1 MIYTTREININGST
15 ATIDEDIYL
24 FKQDSNIE
32 LKFIIN
38 DTRFTFQTVESS
50 NVVESSNASYFRV
63 KLLNPYGK
71 TINFPIQEVTDNYIV
86 LLITGELIDEDTEVG
101 DYTIQIRLYDKD
113 KNSKLT
119 LPAIA
124 NCIHIQQPIFS
135 EVEESTVDTAAI
147 DTASVME
154 SDEGELP
161 VVDSTGK
168 YIPTLWDTGDTI
180 SKAKINHIEKGILQ
194 AHTDA
199 LADKLQILTAPE
211 GTSKSEIIALFNELP
226 EFGFVYIKGDYLMTS
241 VPDQQLIRI
250 YGLCSVSSYSSTD
263 EQQHKVINC
272 YSEGYTTTINSSGDV
287 INSSFNNVNLKTL
300 MSAVQ
305 SPPRQK
311 GKVLT
316 MLNDDKYGWA
326 DTIPH
331 ITPPDGHTESDIVT
345 FYNEL
350 PESGIVF
357 IKEGYSI
364 GVPKVDSEI
373 NKNVDLVGLCSTI
386 SFTSEDAKQCKTII
400 CYSTTTFVQITSTGE
415 VLLSGICNEGL
426 NDLMKGLESPTKKK
440 GQVLTM
446 ISDNKYGWAD
456 VPNTIPQITPPKGQ
470 TTSDIVTVYNE
481 LPEKGLVYFTDS
493 YNISDAYIIGLCYI
507 DPYMDNQKPAK
518 TIICTSTA
526 IYVNITSTGD
536 ITGTGVTNNDLDKF
550 ITDVLKNPTRQKGQ
564 VLTMKSD
571 SEYGWGDVIPQ
582 ITPPKDNTESDLV
595 TLYNMLP
602 DKGLVYITKPY
613 PITDDV
619 VVGSLCEVA
628 TSTTQ
633 LNDLSD
639 ESTGDTSQNSKSV
652 KTIVC
657 YITGISVDI
666 TSTGVVK
673 SFGMSIPE
681 FNDLMGVL
689 TSQAKKKGQVL
700 TMIDDN
706 TFDWAD
712 TTPKLCIHNIT
723 GNAEVQLTLDPY
735 QLINISDATPQD
747 LSPKYTVDILT
758 PNIEESDNHVYKIHL
773 IFTGYSNVNYMM
785 PSGVY
790 NYPTDDFTAEMVYE
804 FIFTYVKPK
813 WLVNGSEYSIK
824 YSSEPQ

>member
-124 NCIHIQQPIFS
+124 NCIHIQQPIFN
-135 EVEESTVDTAAI
+135 EVEENTVDTAAI

-311 GKVLT
+311 GQVLT
-316 MLNDDKYGWA
+316 MTSDYEYGWA
-326 DTIPH
+326 NVPDTIPH
-331 ITPPDGHTESDIVT
+331 ITPPDGQDTSDIINI
-345 FYNEL
+345 YNEL
-350 PESGIVF
+350 PDNGLVF
-357 IKEGYSI
+357 FTKAYGFADAFI
-364 GVPKVDSEI
+364 
-373 NKNVDLVGLCSTI
+373 VGLCSVG
-386 SFTSEDAKQCKTII
+386 A
-400 CYSTTTFVQITSTGE
+400 YTTENG
-415 VLLSGICNEGL
+415 N
-426 NDLMKGLESPTKKK
+426 
-440 GQVLTM
+440 
-446 ISDNKYGWAD
+446 
-456 VPNTIPQITPPKGQ
+456 
-470 TTSDIVTVYNE
+470 
-481 LPEKGLVYFTDS
+481 
-493 YNISDAYIIGLCYI
+493 
-507 DPYMDNQKPAK
+507 PAK
-518 TIICTSTA
+518 TIICTSNA
-526 IYVNITSTGD
+526 MSVDITSTGVILD
-536 ITGTGVTNNDLDKF
+536 YGISNFDLDNLMK
-550 ITDVLKNPTRQKGQ
+550 TLNDKRRTKGQ
-564 VLTMKSD
+564 VLTMIDNST
-571 SEYGWGDVIPQ
+571 YGWQDVIPKV
-582 ITPPKDNTESDLV
+582 TPPEGIEKADLV
-595 TLYNMLP
+595 NFYNMLP
-602 DKGLVYITKPY
+602 DDGLVYITKPY

-619 VVGSLCEVA
+619 VVGSLCEVV

-657 YITGISVDI
+657 YATGMAVDI
-666 TSTGVVK
+666 TSTGVVEG
-673 SFGMSIPE
+673 FGMVIPQ
-681 FNDLMGVL
+681 FNDLMGAL
-689 TSQAKKKGQVL
+689 TSQTKKKGQVL

-712 TTPKLCIHNIT
+712 TTPKLCIHEIT

-735 QLINISDATPQD
+735 QLIDMSDATPQD

-758 PNIEESDNHVYKIHL
+758 PNIEESDNHVYKIHVMFMADPK
-773 IFTGYSNVNYMM
+773 IVYIM
-785 PSGVY
+785 PSGMY
-790 NYPTDDFTAEMVYE
+790 DHPPTELTDGIIYE
-804 FIFTYVKPK
+804 FIFTYINPY
-813 WLVNGSEYSIK
+813 WLVHCIEYNHEVSNA
-824 YSSEPQ
+824 PQ

>member
-124 NCIHIQQPIFS
+124 NCIHIQQPIFN
-135 EVEESTVDTAAI
+135 EVEENTVDTAAI

-168 YIPTLWDTGDTI
+168 YIPTLWNTGDTI

-199 LADKLQILTAPE
+199 LGAKLQIITAPE
-211 GTSKSEIIALFNELP
+211 GLSKPDIITLFNELP
-226 EFGFVYIKGDYLMTS
+226 ERGFVYIRGDYILTPVSGLGSIRIHDLCCISSYTS
-241 VPDQQLIRI
+241 DEGQQLKI
-250 YGLCSVSSYSSTD
+250 
-263 EQQHKVINC
+263 INC
-272 YSEGYTTTINSSGDV
+272 YSEGIIATLNSSGDV
-287 INSSFNNVNLKTL
+287 INSRFNNLDFNTL
-300 MSAVQ
+300 MSALE
-305 SPPRQK
+305 SSDRKK

-316 MLNDDKYGWA
+316 MLDDYKYGWA

-331 ITPPDGHTESDIVT
+331 ITPPKGQTTSDIINL
-345 FYNEL
+345 YNML
-350 PESGIVF
+350 PDNGLVYLTEGAMIQNTGI
-357 IKEGYSI
+357 I
-364 GVPKVDSEI
+364 
-373 NKNVDLVGLCSTI
+373 GLCSI
-386 SFTSEDAKQCKTII
+386 YSYNSDEKDLSENNVKSIT
-400 CYSTTTFVQITSTGE
+400 CYNTGVYVDITSTGHMVDKGLTDEDLSSLME
-415 VLLSGICNEGL
+415 VLRDSQR
-426 NDLMKGLESPTKKK
+426 KQ

-446 ISDNKYGWAD
+446 IDDDKYGWQD
-456 VPNTIPQITPPKGQ
+456 VIPKVTPPKGQ

-507 DPYMDNQKPAK
+507 DPYTDNNKPAK
-518 TIICTSTA
+518 TIICSSTA

-564 VLTMKSD
+564 VLTMTSNY
-571 SEYGWGDVIPQ
+571 EYGW
-582 ITPPKDNTESDLV
+582 
-595 TLYNMLP
+595 
-602 DKGLVYITKPY
+602 
-613 PITDDV
+613 TDTRPTV
-619 VVGSLCEVA
+619 
-628 TSTTQ
+628 Q
-633 LNDLSD
+633 
-639 ESTGDTSQNSKSV
+639 
-652 KTIVC
+652 KT
-657 YITGISVDI
+657 
-666 TSTGVVK
+666 TGVDY
-673 SFGMSIPE
+673 I
-681 FNDLMGVL
+681 N
-689 TSQAKKKGQVL
+689 
-700 TMIDDN
+700 
-706 TFDWAD
+706 
-712 TTPKLCIHNIT
+712 
-723 GNAEVQLTLDPY
+723 LTLDPY
-735 QLINISDATPQD
+735 QMIAPAKPVTSETYIHIMLPTVSPDIDTVYEIHVVFLGDSNIHYMAPDAYYPSAPPETFQD
-747 LSPKYTVDILT
+747 DI
-758 PNIEESDNHVYKIHL
+758 P
-773 IFTGYSNVNYMM
+773 
-785 PSGVY
+785 
-790 NYPTDDFTAEMVYE
+790 YE
-804 FIFTYVKPK
+804 FIFTHLSGK
-813 WLVNGSEYSIK
+813 WLGKCIEYTIHHTNA
-824 YSSEPQ
+824 PA

>member
-86 LLITGELIDEDTEVG
+86 LLIKGELIDEDTEVG

-147 DTASVME
+147 DTASVMM

-199 LADKLQILTAPE
+199 LGAKLQIITAPE
-211 GTSKSEIIALFNELP
+211 GLSKPDIITLFNELP
-226 EFGFVYIKGDYLMTS
+226 ESGFVYIRGDYILTPVSGLGSIRIHDLCCISSYTS
-241 VPDQQLIRI
+241 DEGQQLKI
-250 YGLCSVSSYSSTD
+250 
-263 EQQHKVINC
+263 INC
-272 YSEGYTTTINSSGDV
+272 YSEGIIATLNSSGDV
-287 INSSFNNVNLKTL
+287 IYSRFNNLDFNTL
-300 MSAVQ
+300 MSALE
-305 SPPRQK
+305 SSDRKK

-316 MLNDDKYGWA
+316 MLDADKYGWA
-326 DTIPH
+326 DTTTIPK
-331 ITPPDGHTESDIVT
+331 ITPPEGQTTSDIINI
-345 FYNEL
+345 YNEL
-350 PESGIVF
+350 PDNGLVF
-357 IKEGYSI
+357 FTKAYGFADAFI
-364 GVPKVDSEI
+364 
-373 NKNVDLVGLCSTI
+373 VGLCSVGAYT
-386 SFTSEDAKQCKTII
+386 TENGNPAKTII
-400 CYSTTTFVQITSTGE
+400 CTSNAMSVDITSTG
-415 VLLSGICNEGL
+415 VILDYGISNFDL
-426 NDLMKGLESPTKKK
+426 DNLMKILNNKRRTK

-446 ISDNKYGWAD
+446 ISN
-456 VPNTIPQITPPKGQ
+456 
-470 TTSDIVTVYNE
+470 
-481 LPEKGLVYFTDS
+481 
-493 YNISDAYIIGLCYI
+493 
-507 DPYMDNQKPAK
+507 
-518 TIICTSTA
+518 
-526 IYVNITSTGD
+526 
-536 ITGTGVTNNDLDKF
+536 
-550 ITDVLKNPTRQKGQ
+550 
-564 VLTMKSD
+564 

-582 ITPPKDNTESDLV
+582 VTPPKGTEKSDLV

-602 DKGLVYITKPY
+602 DKGLVYITGSY

-619 VVGSLCEVA
+619 MVGYLCEVA

-633 LNDLSD
+633 VDDLSD

-657 YITGISVDI
+657 YATGMAVDI
-666 TSTGVVK
+666 TSTGVVEG
-673 SFGMSIPE
+673 FGMCIPE
-681 FNDLMGVL
+681 FNDLMGAL

-700 TMIDDN
+700 TMIDNN

-712 TTPKLCIHNIT
+712 TTPKLCIHEIT
-723 GNAEVQLTLDPY
+723 GNAEVELTLDPY

-758 PNIEESDNHVYKIHL
+758 PNIEESDNHVYKIHV
-773 IFTGYSNVNYMM
+773 IFMADSKTVYIM
-785 PSGVY
+785 PSGMY
-790 NYPTDDFTAEMVYE
+790 DHPPTELTDGMIYE

-813 WLVNGSEYSIK
+813 WLVHCIEYSNK
-824 YSSEPQ
+824 VSSEPQ